1 MPVVEVEGREVEL
14 ERLDFRTF
22 PRTGFTKGDVVD
34 HYVRAAPRLL
44 PWLAGR
50 PVTLRRFPQTVERW
64 HDFETRCP
72 PHPPWVATQHMHTFT
87 KPDVHACVIDDL
99 PALVW
104 ALNLHTVELHPFLGT
119 VAHLE
124 RPTHVVFDLDP
135 GEPAGLAEACEVATA
150 LHTLLD
156 DLGLRSWP
164 KTSGGKGIHVVVPVN
179 RPDTTYAET
188 KAFAHAVAALLAK
201 QHPRLVTDVMARSD
215 RTGRVLVD
223 WSQNDHG
230 KSTVAPWS
238 LRADPHGPTVSVP
251 VTWDEVAAVPPRW
264 SPAEALARPDHLVD
278 ALHAEQTLPGS

>member
-1 MPVVEVEGREVEL
+1 VPVVEVEGREVEL
-14 ERLDFRTF
+14 DRLDFRTF
-22 PRTGFTKGDVVD
+22 PRTGFTKADVVE

-72 PHPPWVATQHMHTFT
+72 PHPPWVATRHMDTFA

-104 ALNLHTVELHPFLGT
+104 AVNLHTVELHPFLGT
-119 VAHLE
+119 VEHLD

-135 GEPAGLAEACEVATA
+135 GAPAAMPEACEVALA
-150 LHTLLD
+150 LHDLLD
-156 DLGLRSWP
+156 DLGLRAWA
-164 KTSGGKGIHVVVPVN
+164 KTSGGKGLHVVVPLN
-179 RPDTTYAET
+179 ADDAAYART
-188 KAFAHAVAALLAK
+188 KAFARAVAGLLVK
-201 QHPRLVTDVMARSD
+201 QRPDLVTDVMARSE
-215 RTGRVLVD
+215 RSGRVLVD

-238 LRADPHGPTVSVP
+238 LRADPHGPTVSLP
-251 VTWDEVAAVPPRW
+251 VTWEEVAEGPPR
-264 SPAEALARPDHLVD
+264 SGPEEALARPDHIAG
-278 ALHAEQTLPGS
+278 ALDLRQRLPA